1 MKTIVLK
8 AALVFVMI
16 MFGIQLAFIL
26 SYAFYPKGTQTL
38 TNLITKAYNQIG

>member
-1 MKTIVLK
+1 MKTIFLK

-26 SYAFYPKGTQTL
+26 SYAFYPKGTETL
-38 TNLITKAYNQIG
+38 TKLVRAVYNQLD